1 MSPPGALFY
10 GKREGPYTANVVV
23 EPEGVEP
30 SSRKATALMQAISGV
45 KLIKHVV
52 KTIYRSFFSHIGPG
66 YIVIIIVKSLLI
78 GHAIVLHKDV

>member
-45 KLIKHVV
+45 KLINHVV
-52 KTIYRSFFSHIGPG
+52 KTIYWSFFSYIGSF
-66 YIVIIIVKSLLI
+66 YIVNDFHYSLW
-78 GHAIVLHKDV
+78 K